1 MVYTGPRM
9 TPEEQQ
15 QHHEQWTNLALAAGK
30 VFTPTSPIDERSL
43 FAGRDDQVRT
53 IVDVINQ
60 KGQHAILY
68 GERGVGKTSLANIL
82 SSFLVNPGASIL
94 APRVNCDSTDTFDT
108 VWRKVFDQ
116 ISLTQ
121 AIKRVGFGSSPE
133 QTNFVF
139 TNAIGE
145 KQITPDAVRRALTML
160 SQSATLPILIVD
172 EFDRLP
178 QEPRRAF
185 ADTIKTLSDHSV
197 NATVI
202 LVGVADS
209 VGQLIEEH
217 QSVQRALVQV
227 QMPRMSVQEIERIF
241 VTGTAKLGMS
251 VSPVALKRL
260 SKLAQGLPHYAH
272 LLGLNASRAAIE
284 NRRKG
289 VLADDVPAATKRA
302 ISAAQ
307 HSIRSAYDY
316 AVRSPRKDNL
326 FSDVLLACA
335 MAETNELGFFAA
347 QHVRDPMRRVTGK
360 SYEIPSF
367 AQHLNEFCESKRGPI
382 LHKAGTRRRFRYRFI
397 DPLLQPFIIMRG
409 LDEKK
414 INADA
419 LD

>member
-1 MVYTGPRM
+1 
-9 TPEEQQ
+9 
-15 QHHEQWTNLALAAGK
+15 
-30 VFTPTSPIDERSL
+30 
-43 FAGRDDQVRT
+43 
-53 IVDVINQ
+53 
-60 KGQHAILY
+60 
-68 GERGVGKTSLANIL
+68 
-82 SSFLVNPGASIL
+82 
-94 APRVNCDSTDTFDT
+94 
-108 VWRKVFDQ
+108 
-116 ISLTQ
+116 
-121 AIKRVGFGSSPE
+121 
-133 QTNFVF
+133 
-139 TNAIGE
+139 
-145 KQITPDAVRRALTML
+145 ML